1 MDMCV
6 AELIVIK
13 FSFNW
18 ILIFRHHLMKR
29 FLFLFVSKSSIFQN
43 GEKTQADAEVSY
55 LIKLSY
61 QLGKLFLRQ

>member
-1 MDMCV
+1 MTMCV

-29 FLFLFVSKSSIFQN
+29 FLFSLCFQVVHFSKRR
-43 GEKTQADAEVSY
+43 EDA
-55 LIKLSY
+55 
-61 QLGKLFLRQ
+61 GRR